1 MEHFVRR
8 TKHYTKVSEIP
19 EMPVCSPPQNCLPL
33 SPSLSK
39 LGHRRQKPSQ
49 ANSGDL
55 RLELIVNASSS
66 GREIAIS
73 ELTGAS
79 S

>member
-1 MEHFVRR
+1 MPI
-8 TKHYTKVSEIP
+8 YT
-19 EMPVCSPPQNCLPL
+19 PPQNCLPL
-33 SPSLSK
+33 PPSLSK

-49 ANSGDL
+49 ANSGEL
-55 RLELIVNASSS
+55 RLELIVNAASS
-66 GREIAIS
+66 GGEIAIS